1 MKYSRLFLQRLNC
14 RNENEVFTYLI
25 DNLKETIIDWDYFV
39 DWGKVM
45 SKVKGILK
53 EVNPQHTFIW
63 ITDGLGWKK
72 TQKPLREAFDTID
85 YILNLAML
93 EKGILEDIIVT
104 NL

>member
-1 MKYSRLFLQRLNC
+1 MNVDKSDRLFDFAISGKNKL
-14 RNENEVFTYLI
+14 YLI
-25 DNLKETIIDWDYFV
+25 ETNYYGTSGSKLKAVAGEFTNLYRF
-39 DWGKVM
+39 
-45 SKVKGILK
+45 LK

-85 YILNLAML
+85 YISNLAML

>member
-1 MKYSRLFLQRLNC
+1 
-14 RNENEVFTYLI
+14 
-25 DNLKETIIDWDYFV
+25 
-39 DWGKVM
+39 M

-93 EKGILEDIIVT
+93 EKGSDEFITAIFHNHCVQSQPIVPFAILFS
-104 NL
+104 